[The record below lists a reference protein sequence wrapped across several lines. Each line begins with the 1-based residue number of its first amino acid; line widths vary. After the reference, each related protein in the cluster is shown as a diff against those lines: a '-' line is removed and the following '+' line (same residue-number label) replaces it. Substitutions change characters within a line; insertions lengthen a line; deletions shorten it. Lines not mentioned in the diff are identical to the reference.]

1 MISQK
6 IEKTLAEKY
15 GIGSDKYSNKVR
27 MIISNLKVSESLVG
41 ILNIEK

>member
-1 MISQK
+1 MINQR

-27 MIISNLKVSESLVG
+27 MIISNLKVSESLVV
-41 ILNIEK
+41 IVNIEI